1 MIQVSIKKQDQ
12 VTNMG
17 LFQSIE
23 EAQSWLD
30 KHEKSG
36 TFGQKAQQ
44 IEQQVE
50 ISPAVI
56 DEEGNE
62 ISPAVT
68 EMQLVD
74 IQGYVAEVQ
83 DISEKISQEKIN
95 EESLKL
101 LADTDWMIIRE
112 SDCGIACPAEIK
124 QARAEARAKIVK

>member
-1 MIQVSIKKQDQ
+1 MIHVLIKKQDQ

-17 LFQSIE
+17 LFQSME

-44 IEQQVE
+44 IEQQIEV
-50 ISPAVI
+50 SPAVI

-62 ISPAVT
+62 ISPAIT

-112 SDCGIACPAEIK
+112 LDCGIACPAEIK

>member
-1 MIQVSIKKQDQ
+1 MIHVLIKKQDQ

-17 LFQSIE
+17 LFQSME

-50 ISPAVI
+50 VSPAVI

-112 SDCGIACPAEIK
+112 LDCGIACPAEIK
-124 QARAEARAKIVK
+124 QARAEARAKIVR